1 MNDRIDRD
9 RLTVNFTR
17 VLNATPEEA
26 FDAWTTPSE
35 ISQWWDPSGV
45 PLVACTIDLRPQG
58 TFRFVTAGHA
68 PPFEGTYHV
77 VRRPRLLQ
85 FSASG
90 ATGVVTFES
99 HAQGTLMRVDITCA
113 SAEHFEHLLKLGVAT
128 GTSVTLDNLVK
139 QLATRRASALS
150 AHI

>member
-1 MNDRIDRD
+1 MNDDIDHD
-9 RLTVNFTR
+9 RLTVKFSR
-17 VLNATPEEA
+17 VLRATPEEA

-35 ISQWWDPSGV
+35 ISQWWDPSGA

-77 VRRPRLLQ
+77 VQRPRLLQ
-85 FSASG
+85 FGASG
-90 ATGVVTFES
+90 ATGVVKFEP
-99 HAQGTLMRVDITCA
+99 HVQGTLMRVDITCA

-128 GTSVTLDNLVK
+128 GTGVTLDNLVEH
-139 QLATRRASALS
+139 LAARRVSAPS
-150 AHI
+150 AHV